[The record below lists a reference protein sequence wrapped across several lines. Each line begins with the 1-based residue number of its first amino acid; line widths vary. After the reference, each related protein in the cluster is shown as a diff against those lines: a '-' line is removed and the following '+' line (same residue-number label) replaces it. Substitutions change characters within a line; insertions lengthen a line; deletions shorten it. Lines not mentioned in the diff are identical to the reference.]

1 MSFNGF
7 RAIVLGIVLWLLIFV
22 EVSVLLF
29 GFRFPMGGDA
39 YYVSHF
45 VLLVFFS
52 LLVSLIYFYKVRMG
66 GGFLHGLCAGILF
79 IVVGVLLDLAI
90 TVPFFVKDYG
100 FFLRADVLIGMVVV
114 LVISGLVGM
123 GKR

>member
-7 RAIVLGIVLWLLIFV
+7 RAIVFGIVLWLLIFV

-29 GFRFPMGGDA
+29 WFEFVVGSDA
-39 YYVSHF
+39 YYFIHF
-45 VLLVFFS
+45 VMLVFFT
-52 LLVSLIYFYKVRMG
+52 LLVSLIYFKKARMR
-66 GGFLHGLCAGILF
+66 GGFLHGLGMGLMF
-79 IVVGVLLDLAI
+79 IVVGLLLDLAI

-100 FFLRADVLIGMVVV
+100 FFLRADILMGVVVV